1 MWEKWESNCTVG
13 GNVNLY
19 SRHGEQYGD
28 SLKTLGIKLPY
39 DPVIPLLGIYPEKTI
54 IGKDKCAPMFIVA
67 LCTIATM
74 LKQLRCP
81 LTDEWIKK
89 CHTNIQWNTQFS
101 SVAQSCPI
109 LFNPRNRSTQG
120 LPVHHQLPEFTRLT
134 SIESVMLSSHLILCR
149 PLLLLPPTPHSIRVF
164 FQ

>member
-1 MWEKWESNCTVG
+1 MWEKRESYCTVG

-54 IGKDKCAPMFIVA
+54 IGKDTCAPMFIVA

-81 LTDEWIKK
+81 LTEEWKK
-89 CHTNIQWNTQFS
+89 KMSYKYTMEYSVQFS
-101 SVAQSCPI
+101 RSVVSYS
-109 LFNPRNRSTQG
+109 L
-120 LPVHHQLPEFTRLT
+120 
-134 SIESVMLSSHLILCR
+134 
-149 PLLLLPPTPHSIRVF
+149 
-164 FQ
+164 